1 MKNIPVQ
8 KKHLTR
14 FLPYFFLLTNLIAS
28 LVFAQGLSSTPDVP
42 KADNTFPLT
51 ASVKVE
57 IAQRLLGRLGLLNE
71 IATGQMTPATA
82 DAIRRFATQQNLPI
96 DGQINDQLLRAMRSV
111 AWNKGGWSKGD
122 IKGKDKLVDRS
133 GIREAQSYLAKLGYD
148 PGPLDATFG
157 PQTQSS
163 VEAFQASQKTS
174 VDGLVTKTTLM
185 NLKRATNL
193 PAADVRGT
201 VRILNFPDYIDPA
214 VLEEFERETKIK
226 VIYDT
231 GDSDEELESKIKTA
245 TEPFDVAILT
255 ASTISNDVAN
265 GLLRPLDKKAL
276 KNLANLDPKILAYSE
291 AWDPGAKYSVPYMWF
306 TVGIAS
312 NSRLT
317 AKFVPNASL
326 DSLKSIFDPEQARK
340 FASCGIRVV
349 DSASDI
355 IPLAGLYGGL
365 KKWTNDAQSIAV
377 ARKVL
382 MAVKNIVQ
390 PISDDEIIAALAK
403 GKICIALGFSGDTV
417 QARKDADP
425 GNDIQY
431 RIPVEGSS
439 LAFDSLTVTSN
450 AKHVD
455 QAHLFIDFVLRPKV
469 IGRISSYVRYPNGNL
484 NSRPFIDPA
493 MLSDPAIYPPGDVM
507 KRLIVVPSIN
517 SGTKQDMERV
527 WKEFS
532 GK

>member
-1 MKNIPVQ
+1 MASLPSQ
-8 KKHLTR
+8 KKRTRR
-14 FLPYFFLLTNLIAS
+14 FLPSFFLLVTLSIS
-28 LVFAQGLSSTPDVP
+28 LACAQGLSSTPDSP
-42 KADNTFPLT
+42 RAANANPLS

-71 IATGQMTPATA
+71 IATGQMTTATA
-82 DAIRRFATQQNLPI
+82 DALRRFAVQQNLPA
-96 DGQINDQLLRAMRSV
+96 DGQINDQLLRAMRSL

-122 IKGKDKLVDRS
+122 IKGKDKLVDKA
-133 GIREAQSYLAKLGYD
+133 GVREAQSYLSKLGYE

-174 VDGLVTKTTLM
+174 VDGLVTDTTLM
-185 NLKRATNL
+185 NLKRATIL
-193 PAADVRGT
+193 PSAEVRGT

-231 GDSDEELESKIKTA
+231 GSSDEEIESKLKTA

-255 ASTISNDVAN
+255 ATTILNNVAN
-265 GLLRPLDKKAL
+265 GLLRPLDKKSL

-312 NSRLT
+312 NLRLA
-317 AKFVPNASL
+317 AKFAPNASL

-340 FASCGIRVV
+340 FAACGIKVV

-365 KKWTNDAQSIAV
+365 KKWTNDAQSIAI

-390 PISDDEIIAALAK
+390 PISDDEIIPALAK
-403 GKICIALGFSGDTV
+403 GKICIALGFSGDSL
-417 QARKDADP
+417 QARKEADP

-450 AKHVD
+450 SKHVD
-455 QAHLFIDFVLRPKV
+455 QAHSFIDFVLRPKV
-469 IGRISSYVRYPNGNL
+469 IGKISNFVRYPNGNL

-493 MLSDPAIYPPGDVM
+493 MLSDPAVYPPAEVM
-507 KRLIVVPSIN
+507 QRLIVVPSIN
-517 SGTKQDMERV
+517 SNTKLEMQRL